1 MVSHVLPVRPARL
14 LQGLIV
20 ILSLVAL
27 SACARSQVDYRGSAD
42 RQSSARSEVGAPI
55 HGDNRPHPGVARARS
70 MPIQGI
76 DVARYQGAID
86 FETVYRSGVR
96 FVYMKGTEGK
106 DYVDPAFRDNWRRAR
121 ASGMAHG
128 VYHFMAWCSTAAEQ
142 ARWFIKNVPND
153 PTALPPVL
161 DLEWNH
167 QSSCKRKWSKQ
178 DVLDKVRVMLDA
190 MERHTGKMPIIYTDM
205 SFHRDILEGEHFD
218 NAFWL
223 RSTAAEPHER
233 YHNRRWTFWQWTQTG
248 TVKGVR
254 TEVDRNAFY
263 GDENDW
269 TVFLLTGC
277 DPRVIDRLGPQGKC
291 SLVK

>member
-1 MVSHVLPVRPARL
+1 MFSPALPFRPAHL
-14 LQGLIV
+14 VHGLFV
-20 ILSLVAL
+20 VLALVAL
-27 SACARSQVDYRGSAD
+27 SACARSPIDYRTD
-42 RQSSARSEVGAPI
+42 RNVSQVGAPI
-55 HGDNRPHPGVARARS
+55 HGDNRPHPGVNRARA

-86 FETVYRSGVR
+86 FDNVYASGVR

-106 DYVDPAFRDNWRRAR
+106 DYVDPAFKDNWRRAR

-128 VYHFMAWCSTAAEQ
+128 VYHFMTWCSTAAEQ
-142 ARWFIKNVPND
+142 ARWFVKNVPND

-161 DLEWNH
+161 DLEWNNH
-167 QSSCKRKWSKQ
+167 SSCKNKWDKQ
-178 DVLDKVRVMLDA
+178 NILEKIRVMLDA
-190 MERHTGKMPIIYTDM
+190 MERHTGKMPIIYTDIA
-205 SFHRDILEGEHFD
+205 FHRDILAGEHFD

-233 YHNRRWTFWQWTQTG
+233 YTSRQWMFWQWTQTG

-254 TEVDRNAFY
+254 TEVDRNAFF

-277 DPRVIDRLGPQGKC
+277 DPRVIDRLGPQGRC